1 MIRFLL
7 PKNIL
12 PRGKI
17 IYVSEAKIKH
27 YSVLNLF
34 VIFFGIAVFGLA
46 GAGIYFFTLR
56 INSSSYITQ
65 TELEIKRLRQV
76 NETLK
81 NHLNLISEDIDAFN
95 AYLEI
100 NKVSKASLKKQRL
113 VMQSTEGGYMDSLQ
127 GGKPNQTTEANLGQ
141 VLTPGQLQQGA
152 AEGQVWG
159 RDQINNIQNNNL
171 NNDVNARQNGPANNS
186 PTGGLGGGNQ
196 GSQSSNVAN
205 LVALSNQNE
214 EDITKSIALITDKIT
229 AAHKNLRLAIEAK
242 IRAAKGLNLEDSFS
256 LKNINDEFTNAG
268 YLYKVSYNQA
278 ANQILPPSGELD
290 TLYNGGEM
298 QSGSQI
304 ELLSETQRIYLDNL
318 NLKYKI
324 NILKKL
330 DSLIAN
336 APSDRPMDFY
346 TRISSYFGGRI
357 DPKGHYHAFHHGID
371 IVGEKNE
378 KIKAVAD
385 GMVINASWLGGYG
398 NYIEINHGHGIK
410 TGYGHLSKILVS
422 RGDKVKKGDI
432 IAVQGSTGKSTGDHL
447 HYEVKVGGVR
457 KDPMLFMRQAQFAG
471 LPL

>member
-113 VMQSTEGGYMDSLQ
+113 VMQSAEGGYMDSLQ

>member
-113 VMQSTEGGYMDSLQ
+113 VMQSAEGGYMDSLQ

-159 RDQINNIQNNNL
+159 KGQINNIQNNNL

-278 ANQILPPSGELD
+278 ANQILPASGELD